1 MLEIFLFFSFE
12 TKIKIH
18 ASIPHSLKF
27 SGQIF
32 PREKLTLYIL
42 FPVVCNLQCFAS
54 KYSEWICSGTP
65 SRNKGGSSTL
75 RSINHLSQDFKSML
89 NYDFLIAALFYLSL
103 SSTNKGAPE
112 YGSLRRRKST
122 VEGAAA
128 ASYSIPLTLVLGTY
142 TNFCSK
148 QGMLHSSAFNVG

>member
-1 MLEIFLFFSFE
+1 MNESVPEPLQE
-12 TKIKIH
+12 T
-18 ASIPHSLKF
+18 
-27 SGQIF
+27 
-32 PREKLTLYIL
+32 R
-42 FPVVCNLQCFAS
+42 
-54 KYSEWICSGTP
+54 
-65 SRNKGGSSTL
+65 GGSSTL

-112 YGSLRRRKST
+112 YGSLRRRRKST

-148 QGMLHSSAFNVG
+148 QGMLHSSAFNVGQEASKGENEVGGNATAQCCFSQWSNSHPEVAFQFTIFIYALSIFV

>member
-1 MLEIFLFFSFE
+1 MNARFYV
-12 TKIKIH
+12 
-18 ASIPHSLKF
+18 SL
-27 SGQIF
+27 SL
-32 PREKLTLYIL
+32 PEPLSS
-42 FPVVCNLQCFAS
+42 VC
-54 KYSEWICSGTP
+54 
-65 SRNKGGSSTL
+65 TL

-103 SSTNKGAPE
+103 SSTNKGAPK
-112 YGSLRRRKST
+112 YGSLRRRKPT

-148 QGMLHSSAFNVG
+148 QGMLHSSAFNVGQEASKGENEVGECHCSMLLFTMEQYSFLSRISIHNSYYLCPSIYV